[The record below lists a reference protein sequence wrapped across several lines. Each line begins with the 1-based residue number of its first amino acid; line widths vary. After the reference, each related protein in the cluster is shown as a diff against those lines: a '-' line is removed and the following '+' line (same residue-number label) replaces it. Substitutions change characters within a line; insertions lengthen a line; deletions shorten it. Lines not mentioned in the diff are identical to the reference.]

1 MNFKQRVAMKKVFF
15 KTFGCRTNIYD
26 TQVMMENLTDFE
38 VTEVESEA
46 QIIVVNSCTVT
57 NGADTG
63 VRSYINHATKEG
75 KKVII
80 AGCGAISKGE
90 SLFAQNKVF
99 GVMGHSEKG
108 QINTLL
114 KQEIPFY
121 QIGDLSSLDETIVH
135 EYTGKTK
142 AFIKIQEGCNFR
154 CSYCIIPYVRGNA
167 RSQDETKII
176 KQVQKLALNGYGEF
190 VLTGT
195 NIGSYG
201 KDKSSSLGKLVQ
213 RLGAIKGVRRI
224 RLGSIE
230 PVQIDDSFREILD
243 EPWLE
248 RHLHIALQHTSEK
261 MLQLMRRRNNV
272 KQDLELFQELN
283 ARGFAL
289 GTDFITGH
297 PGESDAIWEEA
308 YSTLEQFPLTH
319 LHAFTY
325 SKRDGTPSSIMKPE
339 VKGDIAHHRLKSI
352 EALVKEK
359 NLAFRRAHA
368 HLPLN
373 ILVEENKEDHYVG
386 YDQFFNKVI
395 IESSRDLHKE
405 WVTLTNYTVQ
415 EEINHAHF

>member
-1 MNFKQRVAMKKVFF
+1 MKKVFF

-38 VTEVESEA
+38 VTEDEKEA

-63 VRSYINHATKEG
+63 VRSYINHAAKEG
-75 KKVII
+75 KKVIV

-90 SLFAQNKVF
+90 SLFNQKKVF

-114 KQEIPFY
+114 KQETPFY
-121 QIGDLSSLDETIVH
+121 QIGDLTSLDETIVH

-167 RSQDETKII
+167 RSQDEAKII
-176 KQVQKLALNGYGEF
+176 EQVQKLALNGYGEF

-201 KDKSSSLGKLVQ
+201 KDKGSSLGKLVQ
-213 RLGAIKGVRRI
+213 RLGSIRGVRRI

-230 PVQIDDSFREILD
+230 PVQIDESFREILS

-248 RHLHIALQHTSEK
+248 RHLHVALQHTSER
-261 MLQLMRRRNNV
+261 MLELMRRRNNV
-272 KQDLELFQELN
+272 KRDLELFAELSEK
-283 ARGFAL
+283 GFAL
-289 GTDFITGH
+289 GTDYITGH
-297 PGESDAIWEEA
+297 PGESEEIWQEA
-308 YSTLEQFPLTH
+308 YATLEQFPLTH

-325 SKRDGTPSSIMKPE
+325 SKRDGTPSSTMKPE
-339 VKGDIAHHRLKSI
+339 VKGDVAKERLKSI
-352 EALVKEK
+352 ETLVESK
-359 NLAFRRAHA
+359 NITFRQKNNAI
-368 HLPLN
+368 PLN
-373 ILVEENKEDHYVG
+373 VLVEEHKDDHYIG

-395 IESSRDLHKE
+395 IQSERDLLKE
-405 WVTLTNYTVQ
+405 WVAIEKYEIKQEANY
-415 EEINHAHF
+415 AHF